1 MFCALA
7 DPRGALG
14 PSCGLRHR
22 QLLPILRI
30 QLLIANPI
38 GRHEDQLE
46 VRMLTERM
54 APIQGVVGR
63 PLVEADQTLPQGDE
77 SSKSSAMGW
86 QLAVARRVGTAV
98 TDAIVCTR

>member
-1 MFCALA
+1 
-7 DPRGALG
+7 
-14 PSCGLRHR
+14 
-22 QLLPILRI
+22 
-30 QLLIANPI
+30 
-38 GRHEDQLE
+38 
-46 VRMLTERM
+46 MLTERM

-63 PLVEADQTLPQGDE
+63 PLVEADETLPQGDE